1 MENKKL
7 FAEYISMLSELFDKE
22 VTPVSSKA
30 YWSILD
36 PYNDAQCKEAFDLAI
51 KRCKF
56 FPKPSE
62 LLEFISGPEN
72 DKATLAWL
80 RVDKA
85 VRTIG
90 NYESVDFSDD
100 RAINS
105 TIEAMGGW
113 VALCDASMDEWKWKR
128 KEFENLYPTMTRRQ
142 DHPEYL
148 PGTVEINN
156 VGRMY
161 EAPEVLRLT
170 ENQKQLRLVQPRRG
184 LQESNGGKS

>member
-1 MENKKL
+1 MQSKQV
-7 FAEYISMLSELFDKE
+7 FSEYMSMLSELFDKE
-22 VTPVSSKA
+22 VTPVLSRA
-30 YWSILD
+30 YWSILS
-36 PYNDAQCKEAFDLAI
+36 PFSDAQCKAAFDAAI
-51 KRCKF
+51 ARCRF
-56 FPKPSE
+56 FPKPAE
-62 LLEFISGPEN
+62 LLELISGPET
-72 DKATLAWL
+72 DKAMLAWL

-90 NYESVDFSDD
+90 NYESIDFADD

-113 VALCDASMDEWKWKR
+113 VALCNTSEAEWKWKR
-128 KEFENLYPTMTRRQ
+128 KEFENLYPAMTRRT

-161 EAPEVLRLT
+161 DAPKVVRLV
-170 ENQKQLRLVQPRRG
+170 EKQKQHLQLVKPRQE
-184 LQESNGGKS
+184 LQEAQA